1 MILLEKILISD
12 SKDYFE
18 LKIQIASSKKNLPLK
33 SYNFKGLS
41 DLSIDKIDNT
51 YKYFFGKTNDY
62 GSAKKLLSKAKKT
75 GYKDSKIVAFKNGVR
90 ISLNEFL
97 TSI

>member
-1 MILLEKILISD
+1 MIMVL
-12 SKDYFE
+12 
-18 LKIQIASSKKNLPLK
+18 QKN
-33 SYNFKGLS
+33 YCQRQ
-41 DLSIDKIDNT
+41 
-51 YKYFFGKTNDY
+51 
-62 GSAKKLLSKAKKT
+62 KKT